1 MFLERINGMSI
12 GYERIEIVM
21 KTQAAYRLT
30 CVTFRITLEKGVTW
44 DMQYACLSGDLLG
57 WYCEKLC

>member
-21 KTQAAYRLT
+21 KTQAAHGLT
-30 CVTFRITLEKGVTW
+30 CLKKPRDVNMPTDT
-44 DMQYACLSGDLLG
+44 
-57 WYCEKLC
+57 

>member
-21 KTQAAYRLT
+21 KTQAAYGLT
-30 CVTFRITLEKGVTW
+30 CMTFRITLEIKR
-44 DMQYACLSGDLLG
+44 DMGYACMSGDLLG